1 MYCSAQPVLLWCA
14 MYWWHNVKFKVL
26 IQCWQFTVVLS
37 RYFCASVL
45 RKYMCTIHFQS
56 SLQMPNRWAS
66 RRKSSLSTNA
76 GDNLFRF
83 ASIISPAALKSL
95 STAVEVAGGVRYLVI
110 KDLIKGKDN
119 SKWHIGLGTSWELAY
134 SQYTL
139 HYKVLPIVRFTWHGY
154 HIHNDFKR

>member
-1 MYCSAQPVLLWCA
+1 MHSRYFWWCEVQGTDDTVW
-14 MYWWHNVKFKVL
+14 YLKVQV
-26 IQCWQFTVVLS
+26 QCWQFTVVLS
-37 RYFCASVL
+37 WYFCASVL

-110 KDLIKGKDN
+110 KDWIKGKDN
-119 SKWHIGLGTSWELAY
+119 SSHIHLLAKATKALLDHCSWVYEC
-134 SQYTL
+134 
-139 HYKVLPIVRFTWHGY
+139 HYKKLWIWSMIINGQCS
-154 HIHNDFKR
+154 